1 MWNLP
6 CSALGSEPVKDNQA
20 LSSMHA
26 VWADRSSREP
36 PGGETLKTLSLLA
49 RLCAILAGLLMT
61 AITLVTCASL
71 IGRNT
76 IGTTLVGDYEL
87 TAVVAGAA
95 VALFLPWAQLR
106 RGNIIVDFF
115 TVKMPGHVNAMLD
128 RFGAL
133 MLASVMLLLAWRTT
147 VGGINSFSSQTT
159 TMMLG
164 FPEWIVY
171 AAMVPPLCLTGV
183 IALYQAFIG
192 HFEEQGQ

>member
-1 MWNLP
+1 LK
-6 CSALGSEPVKDNQA
+6 L
-20 LSSMHA
+20 LS
-26 VWADRSSREP
+26 V
-36 PGGETLKTLSLLA
+36 LA

-71 IGRNT
+71 LGRNT
-76 IGTTLVGDYEL
+76 IGVTLLGDYEL
-87 TAVVAGAA
+87 TAVTAGAA
-95 VALFLPWAQLR
+95 VSLFLPWAQLR

-115 TVKMPGHVNAMLD
+115 TSKAPDNVNAVLD

-133 MLASVMLLLAWRTT
+133 VLAAVMLLLAWRTA
-147 VGGINSFSSQTT
+147 VGGMSSYSSQTT

-171 AAMVPPLCLTGV
+171 AAMVPPLCLTGL

-192 HFEEQGQ
+192 NFQEQDQ

>member
-1 MWNLP
+1 MKLL
-6 CSALGSEPVKDNQA
+6 SAL
-20 LSSMHA
+20 
-26 VWADRSSREP
+26 
-36 PGGETLKTLSLLA
+36 A
-49 RLCAILAGLLMT
+49 RFCAILAGLLMT

-71 IGRNT
+71 LGRNT
-76 IGTTLVGDYEL
+76 IGVTLLGDYEL
-87 TAVVAGAA
+87 TAVTAGAA

-115 TVKMPGHVNAMLD
+115 TSKVPERINAVLD

-133 MLASVMLLLAWRTT
+133 VLAAVMLLLAWRTT
-147 VGGINSFSSQTT
+147 IGGMSSYSSETT

-171 AAMVPPLCLTGV
+171 AAMVPPLCLTGL

-192 HFEEQGQ
+192 NFQEQDQ

>member
-1 MWNLP
+1 MRI
-6 CSALGSEPVKDNQA
+6 
-20 LSSMHA
+20 LS
-26 VWADRSSREP
+26 
-36 PGGETLKTLSLLA
+36 TLA
-49 RLCAILAGLLMT
+49 RACAILAGLLMT
-61 AITLVTCASL
+61 AITLVTCVSL

-76 IGTTLVGDYEL
+76 IGVTLQGDYEL
-87 TAVVAGAA
+87 TAVTAGAA

-115 TVKMPGHVNAMLD
+115 TARVPGHINAVLD

-133 MLASVMLLLAWRTT
+133 VLATVMLLLAWRTSI
-147 VGGINSFSSQTT
+147 GGMSSYNSQTT

-171 AAMVPPLCLTGV
+171 AAMVPPLFLTGL

-192 HFEEQGQ
+192 DFQEQAQ